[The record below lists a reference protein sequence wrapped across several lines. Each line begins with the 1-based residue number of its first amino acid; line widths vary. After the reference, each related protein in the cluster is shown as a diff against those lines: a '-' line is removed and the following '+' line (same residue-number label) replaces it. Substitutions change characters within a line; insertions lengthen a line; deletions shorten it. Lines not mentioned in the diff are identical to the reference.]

1 MALLEISSTEQQDI
15 KDKVSKEPDWYVN
28 QYKNVWYVIQRHKRY
43 GHYCGYIGLPCSIDL
58 PIGQYDEHGHE
69 IIEKLHSPYYNQ
81 YRLDMVTVHGG
92 VTYHGNPTGFN
103 TNPNINLDWIGF
115 DCAHSSDYALSQDD
129 DTTWMGKPR
138 TYKTLEYCKNECQSV
153 IEQYY
158 KELEV
163 QVDSEYK
170 NRKNAFKSI

>member
-1 MALLEISSTEQQDI
+1 MALLEINATEQEDI
-15 KDKVSKEPDWYVN
+15 KKQISKEPNWHVN
-28 QYKNVWYVIQRHKRY
+28 QYKNVWYVIQRHKEY

-58 PIGQYDEHGHE
+58 SIGQYDEHGHE
-69 IIEKLHSPYYNQ
+69 IIEKLHSPYYNK
-81 YRLDMVTVHGG
+81 YCLDMIAVHGG

-103 TNPNINLDWIGF
+103 PNPNINLDWIGF
-115 DCAHSSDYALSQDD
+115 DCAHSNDYVLSQGD

-158 KELEV
+158 KDLEV
-163 QVDSEYK
+163 QIDSEYK
-170 NRKNAFKSI
+170 HRKNAFKSI